1 MFCSYP
7 ILLYFYVG
15 IIKIDFKDGGPL
27 KEYTIIALVSVVI
40 TIFTEYKLK
49 TGIFKNRLFYRF
61 LLIILLFKLMVNGYL
76 TSSQIVN
83 YNPDYFL
90 GLRLISIPFEDF
102 LFGFS
107 MVTLT
112 ICFWEHFGERNN

>member
-1 MFCSYP
+1 
-7 ILLYFYVG
+7 VG